1 MQKIKEL
8 EAVKTVRVMK
18 QFENS
23 TNPYLFQHAT
33 LCEIW
38 EESMKQAQEM
48 EKTALMDHRKAMCV
62 DSSFCHWLH
71 SINVYSIMERVKTLG
86 WADELSKM
94 NSFARRLED
103 DSHIEKI
110 CQKDVTARGNA
121 FNLRNA
127 IFSHKP

>member
-1 MQKIKEL
+1 
-8 EAVKTVRVMK
+8 
-18 QFENS
+18 
-23 TNPYLFQHAT
+23 
-33 LCEIW
+33 
-38 EESMKQAQEM
+38 MKQAQEM
-48 EKTALMDHRKAMCV
+48 EKTALIDHRKAMCV
-62 DSSFCHWLH
+62 GSPFCHWLH

-94 NSFARRLED
+94 DTWVRRLEN

-110 CQKDVTARGNA
+110 FQKDVTARGNA